1 MQIQSIQRMNSN
13 STPTNVSTSST
24 EQVTGFYLMGFS
36 QLKNTSYLFVFLSL
50 VYVITLLGN
59 FVLMSVIY
67 LEQNLH
73 TPRYV
78 AVFNLAVVDVVYN
91 TAYIPQMI
99 HTFLL
104 KSNFIGFK
112 ACFIQMFLGHYFG
125 SIECFSLA
133 VMAYDRLLAICFP
146 LRYPSLNT
154 NTKILLIIAM
164 CWICI
169 LLPVLFLI
177 ILASRLSYCAS
188 TEVYSCFCEHG
199 PIYRIACGDT
209 SLKAKLSLLISSI
222 ILYGPF
228 AFIIVTYAVIAVSVI
243 KLASADGRR
252 KAVSTCISH
261 LILVLIFFVPI
272 MIMYM
277 IGILGVKHS
286 LDTQN
291 LSIVLSNTLPPMLNP
306 IIYSLKTEEIRVHLF
321 KPFKIK
327 NIHPMK
333 TKK

>member
-1 MQIQSIQRMNSN
+1 MQVQSIQRISTNSP
-13 STPTNVSTSST
+13 PTNVSTSST
-24 EQVTGFYLMGFS
+24 EQVAGFYLMGFS
-36 QLKNTSYLFVFLSL
+36 QLKNTSYLFVFLSI

-59 FVLMSVIY
+59 FVLMSLIY
-67 LEQNLH
+67 LVQNLH

-78 AVFNLAVVDVVYN
+78 AVFNLAVVDVLYN

-99 HTFLL
+99 NTFLF

-112 ACFIQMFLGHYFG
+112 TCFSQMFFGHYFA

-133 VMAYDRLLAICFP
+133 VMANDRLLAICFP

-154 NTKILLIIAM
+154 NAKILLIIAM
-164 CWICI
+164 CWICLI
-169 LLPVLFLI
+169 LPTLFVI

-209 SLKAKLSLLISSI
+209 SLNAKLGLLVGSI

-228 AFIIVTYAVIAVSVI
+228 AFIIVTYAVIAVAVI
-243 KLASADGRR
+243 KIASAEKRR

-272 MIMYM
+272 MVTYM
-277 IGILGVKHS
+277 LGALGVKHS
-286 LDTQN
+286 LDTRN
-291 LSIVLSNTLPPMLNP
+291 LCIVLSNTLPPMLNP
-306 IIYSLKTEEIRVHLF
+306 IIYSLKTEEI
-321 KPFKIK
+321 
-327 NIHPMK
+327 
-333 TKK
+333 

>member
-1 MQIQSIQRMNSN
+1 MNSN

-67 LEQNLH
+67 LEQSLH

-78 AVFNLAVVDVVYN
+78 AVFNLAVVDVLYN

-99 HTFLL
+99 NMFLF
-104 KSNFIGFK
+104 KSNFIAFK
-112 ACFIQMFLGHYFG
+112 TCFSQMFFGHYFA
-125 SIECFSLA
+125 SVECFSLA
-133 VMAYDRLLAICFP
+133 IMAYDRLLAICFP

-154 NTKILLIIAM
+154 NAKILLIIAM
-164 CWICI
+164 CWICLI
-169 LLPVLFLI
+169 LPVLFLI

-199 PIYRIACGDT
+199 PIYKRACGDI
-209 SLKAKLSLLISSI
+209 SLNSKLASLVSII
-222 ILYGPF
+222 ILYGPL
-228 AFIIVTYAVIAVSVI
+228 AFIIVTYAFIAVAVI
-243 KLASADGRR
+243 KISSAEGRR

-272 MIMYM
+272 MVLYM
-277 IGILGVKHS
+277 LATLGVKHS
-286 LDTQN
+286 LDTRN
-291 LSIVLSNTLPPMLNP
+291 LCIVLSNTLPPMLNP
-306 IIYSLKTEEIRVHLF
+306 VIYSLKTEEIRVHLF
-321 KPFKIK
+321 KLFKIK

-333 TKK
+333 TN